1 MSDRAVALRIVVS
14 CWLVYLLFVDPY
26 PMSMAM
32 DLLGLGVSF
41 GEGSVT
47 IRTHDVGVGEL
58 ALRGGELYSGLPPGG
73 SAVVTPVYLMFRPWL
88 PPEPQALL
96 LALNI
101 LCIVLVSA
109 PFAALTPAIL
119 YVMLGDLDVP
129 KRIRLETALLVA
141 FATTH
146 FGYATGYFKENMT
159 IALTVLGFA
168 LLVRARRGT
177 EHRAWLAVLA
187 GTALG
192 IAVTTV
198 YTSVVVLG
206 VLGLY
211 AWLAIGWGVALL
223 FFVGAVP
230 WGLLLMWYH
239 AVAYGSPFATAY
251 TYHVG
256 LPAHAPWF
264 GELDLERWLGM
275 VLSPGSGLFVFA
287 PVTALGVVGLV
298 RTLRSGRSCQAEAA
312 CCLGVFLVVW
322 ILYGHYRVP
331 ADFFIPLPHDMGL
344 VTRYLSV
351 TVPFLMIGYALVRDQ
366 VPPPVR
372 HIAGLLTLIFGY
384 LSAVP
389 GLNPTFEAPILYA
402 LKVTISTFGM
412 GMLFGQFLPEALR
425 VETVH
430 TVVRRPD
437 VGLAQL
443 LSGPTDRLVH
453 LVAVQLAFL
462 LVFVVAIA
470 AVSLVIMK
478 LWRSGIAVHG
488 DHPSIGMPAWLL
500 RWPR

>member
-1 MSDRAVALRIVVS
+1 MSDRAVALRLIVS
-14 CWLVYLLFVDPY
+14 CWLVYLLFLDPY
-26 PMSMAM
+26 PMSMAK

-47 IRTHDVGVGEL
+47 IRTHDVGEGEL
-58 ALRGGELYSGLPPGG
+58 ALRDGQRYSGLPPGG
-73 SAVVTPVYLMFRPWL
+73 SAVVTPVYLLFRPWL
-88 PPEPQALL
+88 PSESRALL
-96 LALNI
+96 FALNI

-168 LLVRARRGT
+168 LLVRARRMVGY
-177 EHRAWLAVLA
+177 RAWLGVLA

-198 YTSVVVLG
+198 YTSVAVLG

-211 AWLAIGWGVALL
+211 AWLAIGWGAALL
-223 FFVGAVP
+223 FFAGAVP

-264 GELDLERWLGM
+264 GTLDLERWLGM

-298 RTLRSGRSCQAEAA
+298 RALRSSDSRRAEAA
-312 CCLGVFLVVW
+312 CCLGVFLVIWV
-322 ILYGHYRVP
+322 LYGHYRVP
-331 ADFFIPLPHDMGL
+331 AEFFIPLPHDMGL

-351 TVPFLMIGYALVRDQ
+351 TVPFLMIGYALVCDQ
-366 VPPPVR
+366 VPATLRRV
-372 HIAGLLTLIFGY
+372 ACLLTLVLGY

-412 GMLFGQFLPEALR
+412 GMLFGQCLPEVLGVA
-425 VETVH
+425 TFH
-430 TVVRRPD
+430 TVLRRPE
-437 VGLAQL
+437 VGAAQL
-443 LSGPTDRLVH
+443 LSGSPGVLAQLV
-453 LVAVQLAFL
+453 LTQF
-462 LVFVVAIA
+462 VFVALFLGAA
-470 AVSLVIMK
+470 AVVALIVAR
-478 LWRSGIAVHG
+478 LWRAELGSAGVRTAI
-488 DHPSIGMPAWLL
+488 PAARAAL
-500 RWPR
+500 RWP